1 MVVSWPVRTGFLG
14 RAEPLAIP
22 ESDAERIALI
32 RSLAET
38 WAEPFRS
45 VARCV
50 APDASVKALEL
61 YDWPPPEGLR
71 TQGHVAL
78 VGDAVHP
85 MTMCTYFLPWLPY
98 LPDMFEM
105 KGYV

>member
-32 RSLAET
+32 
-38 WAEPFRS
+38 S